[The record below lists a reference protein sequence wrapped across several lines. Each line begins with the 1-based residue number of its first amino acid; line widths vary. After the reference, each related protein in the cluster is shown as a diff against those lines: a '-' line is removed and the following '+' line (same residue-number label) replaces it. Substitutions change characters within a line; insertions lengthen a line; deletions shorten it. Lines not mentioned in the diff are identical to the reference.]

1 MRKRIT
7 AVLLCILMVASGGCT
22 SAASAAPDTS
32 KIRIVA
38 TIFPVYDWIRELTA
52 GSEDVEIRLL
62 MNKGTDL
69 HSYQPTADDMIA
81 LENCDL
87 FVYVGGESDAWTAD
101 ALKNVRKE
109 HTDLSLMEKL
119 DSLVN
124 EEVVEGMEGEEE
136 DAYDEHIWLSLRNAE
151 KCCTMITDALK
162 EIDPQNAQLYSS
174 NHDAYTEK
182 LSSLDDEFEK
192 TVSASARDTLV
203 FADRFPFRYL
213 CEDYGLDYYAAFPGC
228 SAESEASFET
238 VRFLAEKLDELDL
251 HRVIITE
258 SSDGRIAGTI
268 IDNTAAKD
276 AEILKLH
283 SMQSV
288 TEEKIAEGTT
298 YLSCMEEDLE
308 VLKEALHE

>member
-1 MRKRIT
+1 MKRIT
-7 AVLLCILMVASGGCT
+7 AVLLGILMMMPAGCA
-22 SAASAAPDTS
+22 SAASQAEDTS
-32 KIRIVA
+32 KIRIVV

-124 EEVVEGMEGEEE
+124 EEIVEGMEGEEE
-136 DAYDEHIWLSLRNAE
+136 DVYDEHIWLSLKNAE
-151 KCCTMITDALK
+151 KCCDAITDTMK
-162 EIDPQNAQLYSS
+162 EIDPQNAELYTS
-174 NHDAYTEK
+174 NHDAYMEK
-182 LSSLDDEFEK
+182 LSALDDEFEK
-192 TVSASARDTLV
+192 TAASSNRDTLV

-213 CEDYGLDYYAAFPGC
+213 CEDYGLAYYAAFPGC
-228 SAESEASFET
+228 SAESEASFE
-238 VRFLAEKLDELDL
+238 LDL
-251 HRVIITE
+251 HKVIITE
-258 SSDGRIAGTI
+258 TSDGRIAGTI

-276 AEILKLH
+276 AAILKLH

-288 TEEKIAEGTT
+288 TENEIAEGIS
-298 YLSCMEEDLE
+298 YLSCMEGDLE